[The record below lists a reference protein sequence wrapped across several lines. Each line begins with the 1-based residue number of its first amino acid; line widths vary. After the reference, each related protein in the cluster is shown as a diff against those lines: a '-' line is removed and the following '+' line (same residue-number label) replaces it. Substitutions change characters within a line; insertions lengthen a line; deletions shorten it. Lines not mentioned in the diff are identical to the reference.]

1 LRATNSD
8 KPLCIKNL
16 SEQWIFYWY
25 FTLYSL
31 HIRGFSLAKWK
42 VRYSIYEAGI
52 SGDISGGYCGFR
64 EICVVSK
71 ASVVY
76 KSESEK
82 NFSDVR
88 STLMSE
94 IRIRLLA
101 AFRSYIVLFV
111 RYVVNLKLIRF
122 LIKYR
127 YLVEERFRIPR
138 IPNLTVTI
146 FKADI

>member
-1 LRATNSD
+1 MN
-8 KPLCIKNL
+8 I
-16 SEQWIFYWY
+16 
-25 FTLYSL
+25 
-31 HIRGFSLAKWK
+31 
-42 VRYSIYEAGI
+42 RYSIYEAV
-52 SGDISGGYCGFR
+52 SGGYCGFR

-82 NFSDVR
+82 NFSYVR

-94 IRIRLLA
+94 IIRLLA

-127 YLVEERFRIPR
+127 YLVEERFSIPR
-138 IPNLTVTI
+138 IPDLTVTI